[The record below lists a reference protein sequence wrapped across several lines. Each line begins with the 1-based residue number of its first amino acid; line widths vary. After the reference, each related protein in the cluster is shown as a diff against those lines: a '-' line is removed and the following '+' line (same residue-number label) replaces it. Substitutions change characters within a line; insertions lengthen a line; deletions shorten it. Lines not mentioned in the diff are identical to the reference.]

1 MKKNRLENPLDK
13 NDDGKRAQGAHIH
26 IITTTTTKM
35 VYVCKH
41 FKTETT
47 SSVYKRLN
55 QNQLQIKTYIQPF
68 IG

>member
-13 NDDGKRAQGAHIH
+13 NDDGKRAQGAHMH
-26 IITTTTTKM
+26 KTTTAKM

-55 QNQLQIKTYIQPF
+55 RNQLQIKTYIQPF